1 MFSDITSGARP
12 LARLGTS
19 KKVIE
24 VCSWY
29 AGPYLNILGK
39 TELDVLRFLK
49 RVLDL
54 TTLARTSFWQFVVE
68 GYERVISLGPTW
80 WDKSNS
86 GDVCIQCR
94 SGFEGLVRISEE
106 EKGQTG
112 YIVLIDAEH
121 KRIAIEQL
129 CNNDALVTRI

>member
-1 MFSDITSGARP
+1 MYTKDKGLKGILSWAKLPYVVVVFSDITSRARP

-29 AGPYLNILGK
+29 AGPYLNTLGK

-80 WDKSNS
+80 
-86 GDVCIQCR
+86 
-94 SGFEGLVRISEE
+94 
-106 EKGQTG
+106 
-112 YIVLIDAEH
+112 
-121 KRIAIEQL
+121 
-129 CNNDALVTRI
+129 